1 MAASVWS
8 WKTAATQREK
18 SWSGQWWRNTP
29 GVAADDL
36 VFEFGEVGGD
46 RSGERVSVGSEIE
59 PAAALDA
66 DMPFAR

>member
-1 MAASVWS
+1 MEDGSDPAGEVVVGAVVP
-8 WKTAATQREK
+8 QY
-18 SWSGQWWRNTP
+18 P

-46 RSGERVSVGSEIE
+46 RPGERVSVGSEIE